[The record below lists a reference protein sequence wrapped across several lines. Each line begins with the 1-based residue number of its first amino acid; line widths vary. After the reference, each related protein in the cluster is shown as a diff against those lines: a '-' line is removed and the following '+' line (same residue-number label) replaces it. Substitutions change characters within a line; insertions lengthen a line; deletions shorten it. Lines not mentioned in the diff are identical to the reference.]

1 MPAEFP
7 PAFSVRIAARLIEG
21 VPNSDLD
28 LEDVWSSRGWL
39 EGFVDK
45 LTVDHLQSV
54 QRSPQNIDAR
64 VGQKLAVASENALT
78 DAPVLVQKISE
89 IDDVHS
95 ELQAVSPAG
104 QIGKNLLLEAQVGP
118 FHHWEE
124 HSISLCVLPAVIFHV
139 VVLLNEG
146 LPRCC
151 LIGGGKDSDDGTGR

>member
-104 QIGKNLLLEAQVGP
+104 QIGENLLLEAHVSP

-124 HSISLCVLPAVIFHV
+124 HGVSLSVLPSMISQI
-139 VVLLNEG
+139 VVLLNER
-146 LPRCC
+146 LPRRC
-151 LIGGGKDSDDGTGR
+151 LLGGGKGPGGGAG